1 MNLKVTVTAGY
12 RQRHSLFMGA
22 DNFYCSPRLFTIP
35 TMTAA
40 ARAGGS
46 LCREE
51 NVMLARQPLRRIN
64 RTFSNPITGVY
75 AKDGETVFF
84 RTYKDPLEA
93 LPMSPGPVAVLF
105 RSLLNL
111 SSTSAAFSHVLLTF
125 LCLCHPSLPH
135 RSHPAGPAPRL
146 AWYRNS
152 HRQARRP
159 FVR

>member
-40 ARAGGS
+40 ARAGGD

-64 RTFSNPITGVY
+64 RTFSSPITGVY
-75 AKDGETVFF
+75 AKDGETVFSAHIKTLL
-84 RTYKDPLEA
+84 RR
-93 LPMSPGPVAVLF
+93 SPCPQV
-105 RSLLNL
+105 
-111 SSTSAAFSHVLLTF
+111 
-125 LCLCHPSLPH
+125 
-135 RSHPAGPAPRL
+135 
-146 AWYRNS
+146 
-152 HRQARRP
+152 
-159 FVR
+159 